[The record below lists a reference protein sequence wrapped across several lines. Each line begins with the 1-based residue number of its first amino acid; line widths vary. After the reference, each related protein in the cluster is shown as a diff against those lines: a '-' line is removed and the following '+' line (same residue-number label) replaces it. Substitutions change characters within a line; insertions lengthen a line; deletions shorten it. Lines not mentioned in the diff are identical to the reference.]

1 MSMTKAEFAER
12 WDSGDDGDGVTVDDV
27 ADCAKAWGLFATPRI
42 HHIGTVLAAVVKASG
57 AKT

>member
-12 WDSGDDGDGVTVDDV
+12 WDSGDAGDAITVDDV

-42 HHIGTVLAAVVKASG
+42 HPFGTVLAVVVKASG